1 MKKGIVDLMIER
13 WKHERPELDSSSLGV
28 LARISR
34 LARVSEANAETVLR
48 GFGLNDVEF
57 QLLTE
62 IRTAS
67 PDYKVAPRD
76 LLRPLMV
83 SSGGLTP
90 RIDRL
95 EGAGLVE
102 RLANPSDRRGVLI
115 QLTARGRG
123 LVDQVT
129 TAYLANQNEVLGRAL
144 GAHERETLAN
154 LLRKLLGSMSD
165 RGDPQ
170 SRRSMPRSKGQAP
183 FASSGEPGVPET
195 RF

>member
-95 EGAGLVE
+95 EVAGLVE
-102 RLANPSDRRGVLI
+102 RVANPSDRRGVLI
-115 QLTARGRG
+115 QLTARGRD

-183 FASSGEPGVPET
+183 FATTGEPGGPET

>member
-1 MKKGIVDLMIER
+1 MTKGIIDLMIER

-48 GFGLNDVEF
+48 EFGLNDVEF

-95 EGAGLVE
+95 EVAGLVE

-115 QLTARGRG
+115 QLTARGRD

-129 TAYLANQNEVLGRAL
+129 TAYLANQNQVLDRAL
-144 GAHERETLAN
+144 EAHERQTLAI

-165 RGDPQ
+165 RGDPH
-170 SRRSMPRSKGQAP
+170 SRRSMLRS
-183 FASSGEPGVPET
+183 
-195 RF
+195 